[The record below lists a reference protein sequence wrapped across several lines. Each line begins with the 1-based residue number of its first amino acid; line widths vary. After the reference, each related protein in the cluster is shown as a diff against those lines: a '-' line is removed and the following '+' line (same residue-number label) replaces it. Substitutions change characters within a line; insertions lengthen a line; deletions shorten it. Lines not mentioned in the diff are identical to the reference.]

1 MPEWP
6 GLMGLKPHRVNS
18 LKSFFK
24 KREKK
29 GLTKGE

>member
-24 KREKK
+24 KGKK
-29 GLTKGE
+29 RG